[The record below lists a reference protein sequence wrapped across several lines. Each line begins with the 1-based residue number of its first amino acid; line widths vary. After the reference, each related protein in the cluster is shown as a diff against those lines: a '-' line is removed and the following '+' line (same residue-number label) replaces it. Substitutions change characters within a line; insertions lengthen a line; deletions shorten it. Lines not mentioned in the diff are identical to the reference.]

1 MTGREPG
8 ILRRI
13 STVKTIPEKFMLI
26 GRGSYMKTLPKMLA
40 ILIAVL
46 AVVFVCVEAYPK
58 TKSEA
63 ETVEA
68 EEFHFLW
75 DIEDSESAAGVP
87 PERILRSTEWVSMNE
102 EATTPSRPA
111 GAAWAWVR
119 IDIPQ
124 LGWAIPAV
132 LVEKAQGR
140 NVVAYTEYREL
151 FDSQR
156 QYRYSMNELLLPL
169 RAEDA
174 GGSIY
179 IRMQIAEERSGIL
192 KRIVFGN
199 FYELLILYLTRDM
212 LDIMLGGSFVLIGL
226 VMLVCAIFL
235 NRSYLKPW
243 MSLVFIILSI
253 GMLVVSYSPF
263 LFTLYP
269 EYGGILQRL
278 FDVALFTLLPSF
290 LYFFQTIFGKG
301 YKNSILYLGR
311 FQLGYSFF
319 CMLLLTVN
327 VLTDERYFQIYYL
340 FTTTVLGVLMLVEL
354 LAMLIISVVYSL
366 QRNKDAL
373 IFNGGLATFAGIGVL
388 ELVLYY
394 ASKEQY
400 NLYWWKWGMVT
411 FVISLIAV
419 LGRRFVETHNQVLEY
434 SKRLEMFNNELQ
446 HAEKMEII
454 SELAASVAHEV
465 RNPLQVTRGFL
476 QLLGER
482 SAVSEKAYIGM
493 ALEEL
498 DRASDIITDFLTFA
512 KPGAENIKML
522 SVEEE
527 FRHIEGVLTPLA
539 SIHHGQ
545 IKVDIAPDLH
555 VKGNSSK
562 FKQAFINLIKN
573 SIEALPDEDGKIEIR
588 ADKENGEI
596 VIRIRDNGIGMAPEE
611 LKRLGEPYF
620 SNKTKGTGLGLMVTF
635 RIVESM
641 QGRLK
646 FDSKKG
652 AGTEATV
659 LFPESSE

>member
-1 MTGREPG
+1 MR
-8 ILRRI
+8 
-13 STVKTIPEKFMLI
+13 
-26 GRGSYMKTLPKMLA
+26 TLPKMLA
-40 ILIAVL
+40 ILVALL
-46 AVVFVCVEAYPK
+46 AVVFVCVEAFPK
-58 TKSEA
+58 TKSET
-63 ETVEA
+63 ETVVVEDW
-68 EEFHFLW
+68 HFLW
-75 DIEDSESAAGVP
+75 DPGDPGNAANTPPDRVLHSADW
-87 PERILRSTEWVSMNE
+87 ISMNE
-102 EATTPSRPA
+102 EAMPPSRPE

-132 LVEKAQGR
+132 LVEKAYGR
-140 NVVAYTEYREL
+140 NIVAYTEYREL
-151 FDSQR
+151 FDSHR

-179 IRMQIAEERSGIL
+179 LRMQVTEGRAGI
-192 KRIVFGN
+192 VQHVAFGS
-199 FYELLILYLTRDM
+199 FYDLLTLYLTRDM
-212 LDIMLGGSFVLIGL
+212 LDIMLGGSFILIGL
-226 VMLVCAIFL
+226 VMLVCALFL
-235 NRSYLKPW
+235 NRDYLRSW

-253 GMLVVSYSPF
+253 GTLVVSYSPF

-278 FDVALFTLLPSF
+278 FDVALFTLLPAF

-301 YKNSILYLGR
+301 YKNSIAHLGR
-311 FQLGYSFF
+311 FQLMYSAF
-319 CMLLLTVN
+319 CLLLLVLN
-327 VLTDERYFQIYYL
+327 VLTGERYFPIYYL
-340 FTTTVLGVLMLVEL
+340 LTTTVLGLLMLVEL
-354 LAMLIISVVYSL
+354 LTMLVCSVMYSL
-366 QRNKDAL
+366 RRNKDAL
-373 IFNGGLATFAGIGVL
+373 IFNGGLAIFAGAGMI
-388 ELVLYY
+388 ELIVFY
-394 ASKEQY
+394 ASGQHY
-400 NLYWWKWGMVT
+400 NLYWWKWGMVV
-411 FVISLIAV
+411 FVISLIIV

-498 DRASDIITDFLTFA
+498 DRASGIITDFLTFA
-512 KPGAENIKML
+512 KPGAENIKIM
-522 SVEEE
+522 SIDEE

-545 IKVDIAPDLH
+545 IALDLEPDLY

-562 FKQAFINLIKN
+562 FKQAFINMIKN
-573 SIEALPDEDGKIEIR
+573 SIEALPSEDGRIDVR
-588 ADKENGEI
+588 ASRENGQV
-596 VIRIRDNGIGMAPEE
+596 VIRIRDNGLGMAPEE

-635 RIVESM
+635 RIVEAM
-641 QGRLK
+641 QGTLT

-659 LFPESSE
+659 RFPEASE